1 MNLKLNQIAIALF
14 TFLGV
19 TLLLYISKDIALPF
33 VIAVIIWFLIK
44 EVRKLLSKIKIKSK
58 SLPRWL
64 LNLLSM
70 GIIFFFGQLIVVMVT
85 ANVIE
90 FQKVMPQYEKNIVT
104 SIKGIEDF
112 IGEDGIKWLLEK
124 VSKIDFME
132 YIQKG
137 IDSLTSVFSSVFLI
151 IIYVMF
157 LLLEERFFRNKI
169 KAMYSKSEEF
179 SMVNSIIKKINKSLG
194 KYLSM
199 KTLVSLITGVL
210 SFIALKIIGVDF
222 AIFWAFLIFL
232 LNYIP
237 TVGSIIATVFPA
249 LMALLQFADFTY
261 FFIVLGVVG
270 TLQVVIG
277 NIIEPR
283 LVGNSLNVS
292 PIVVIL
298 SLAYWG
304 ALWNIVGAMLCVPIT
319 VMLVIIFSQIDSTR
333 KIAILM
339 SEKGEID

>member
-1 MNLKLNQIAIALF
+1 MEIKLNQIAIFLF

-19 TLLLYISKDIALPF
+19 TLLLYISKAIALPF

-44 EVRKLLSKIKIKSK
+44 EVRNLLSKIKVGAR

-64 LNLLSM
+64 LNLLAM
-70 GIIFFFGQLIVVMVT
+70 GIIFIFGQLIVVMVT

-90 FQKVMPQYEKNIVT
+90 FQKVMPEYEKNIVT

-112 IGEDGIKWLLEK
+112 IGEDGIKWMLDK
-124 VSKIDFME
+124 VSKIDFMT
-132 YIQKG
+132 YIQEG

-157 LLLEERFFRNKI
+157 LLLEERFFRDKI
-169 KAMYSKSEEF
+169 KAMYSKSEQF
-179 SMVNSIIKKINKSLG
+179 SVVNGIIKKINKSLG

-199 KTLVSLITGVL
+199 KTLVSLMTGIL

-270 TLQVVIG
+270 ALQVIIG

-319 VMLVIIFSQIDSTR
+319 VMMVIIFSQIESTK

-339 SEKGEID
+339 SEKGQIN